1 MSAVIASVAMAFAV
15 VKSIDPIEARAS
27 APTSGWTSA
36 QIARNPEMRYDY
48 YYGPAMGTKS
58 YNAVDKTFTIIP
70 IGTSTYCGIY
80 SSNPFSGVVS
90 GHKYQFEIMLK
101 ATFVEASLSL
111 HLTNYSPSYGNF
123 IVSNPISLTSGST
136 AQLYAQVTSGQTV
149 GSTGFTIGCSCY
161 NNSVNLSTSD
171 SFVYSYLFYFDV
183 TAIYGAGNEPTASN
197 FHTQFQGYMSGY
209 SDGWAD
215 GEKTYVSTSIS
226 TWNQQKA
233 QLTPSSGHSYF
244 NAKYTGSYNNTA
256 NNIYWSSS
264 AYSQTSGIVTTSPN
278 YDVAGHYFQLAQFT
292 KYLNTSSVT
301 MTYGN
306 EITLAT
312 AAGTANV
319 SIDWFV
325 YFTAQNMDTYSDIS
339 TWNTTSPIWPSS
351 ALLAKSELLSSG
363 TTIVTAGESTTPHVL
378 SFSGIREQI
387 TDTSF
392 CFFVLASFST
402 STSLF
407 DNALNAIYWTP
418 TTTTALFTMTTP
430 LTINYEVIDIPGLLY
445 NILTAPFTFISQG
458 FNFTLFGGTPYAINV
473 GSLMIG
479 IIGFMILV
487 FIVKMIFRL
496 LK

>member
-1 MSAVIASVAMAFAV
+1 MAFAV
-15 VKSIDPIEARAS
+15 VKSIDPIVAQAS

-36 QIARNPEMRYDY
+36 QLARNPEMRFDY
-48 YYGPAMGTKS
+48 YYGVAMATKT
-58 YNAVDKTFTIIP
+58 YNAVDKTYTLVPTGSAPYAGFFSFEP
-70 IGTSTYCGIY
+70 FNGIT
-80 SSNPFSGVVS
+80 S
-90 GHKYQFEIMLK
+90 GHKYQFEAMLK
-101 ATFVEASLSL
+101 ATFLESSLSL
-111 HLTNYSPSYGNF
+111 IFTNYSPSFETF
-123 IVSNPISLTSGST
+123 ITSSSIALTSGAT
-136 AQLYAQVTSGQTV
+136 AQPYAQVTSTQTV
-149 GSTGFTIGCSCY
+149 GTSNLSIRAHCS
-161 NNSVNLSTSD
+161 SFSGNLSTSD

-197 FHTQFQGYMSGY
+197 FHTQFQGYMAGY
-209 SDGWAD
+209 SDGWGD
-215 GEKTYVSTSIS
+215 GEKTYVSTSI
-226 TWNQQKA
+226 TNWNEQEA

-244 NAKYTGSYNNTA
+244 NAKYTGAYNNTA

-264 AYSQTSGIVTTSPN
+264 AYSQTSAITTTSPN
-278 YDVAGHYFQLAQFT
+278 YDLTGHYFQLAQFT

-306 EITLAT
+306 EITLSTAT
-312 AAGTANV
+312 STADV
-319 SIDWFV
+319 SINWFV
-325 YFTAQNMDTYSDIS
+325 YFTNQNMDTYSDIS

-351 ALLAKSELLSSG
+351 ALMAKSELLSSG
-363 TTIVTAGESTTPHVL
+363 TTIVTASESSTPHVL
-378 SFSGIREQI
+378 SFSGLRDQI

-402 STSLF
+402 SSSLF
-407 DNALNAIYWTP
+407 NTALVSTYWTP